1 MHKCAM
7 EPPTNYV
14 PSSSCEKAKKKSCQ
28 NAQTFL
34 AMGCNEMWSINTSHR
49 ALHFSKPYFKV
60 GDGGASAAGR
70 DGSARGG
77 GVASEASGKGGERS
91 VGKGGERCGKGG
103 RRAGRA
109 REASGEKTLF
119 SNLKFQTERVWYE
132 TK

>member
-14 PSSSCEKAKKKSCQ
+14 PSSSCEKAKKKSGQ

-60 GDGGASAAGR
+60 GEGGASAAG
-70 DGSARGG
+70 GEGGERGG
-77 GVASEASGKGGERS
+77 GVANEASGKGGERS
-91 VGKGGERCGKGG
+91 VGKEEKGAGGEGGG
-103 RRAGRA
+103 RGGRWRRAA
-109 REASGEKTLF
+109 
-119 SNLKFQTERVWYE
+119 
-132 TK
+132 